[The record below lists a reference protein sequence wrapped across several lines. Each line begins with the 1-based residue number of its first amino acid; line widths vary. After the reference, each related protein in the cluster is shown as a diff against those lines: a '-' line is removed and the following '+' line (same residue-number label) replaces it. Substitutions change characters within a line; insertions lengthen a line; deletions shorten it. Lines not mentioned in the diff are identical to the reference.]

1 MPETE
6 PMALIL
12 RGWAIAQQGEFEK
25 GIAEIQAGL
34 EKERATDALLFESYT
49 LGLLADA
56 CITNERYG
64 QAFVFLNQAQSRL
77 DEQNCEQFYAAEIY
91 RLLGETYLRS
101 GQDLEQ
107 AGRCFCKGLKL
118 RSAFLLT
125 AATAVGLANASPVG
139 GGGGRRT
146 HKMQILRRQ
155 SAAVGFSAL
164 VLIASLSQ
172 ADAQARFPC
181 YAKVC
186 VLDKNKFCILALFGP
201 TSFGGRR
208 ILVSVQPLPERCG
221 GIQTI
226 GAFSVSL
233 TGSGLGRCG
242 DYLPFACRTTRRLVA
257 TAEENGTLAED
268 AVLARR
274 RLRDGCRCQAA
285 MMSGLD
291 VEADRQVGL
300 PRRYYQLFRVVRG
313 EPWAA

>member
-1 MPETE
+1 V
-6 PMALIL
+6 A
-12 RGWAIAQQGEFEK
+12 AAAGEHIKCKSFGDK
-25 GIAEIQAGL
+25 
-34 EKERATDALLFESYT
+34 ALLLAFRPWCLSHLCRKRT
-49 LGLLADA
+49 LKPD
-56 CITNERYG
+56 
-64 QAFVFLNQAQSRL
+64 FLVTQKS
-77 DEQNCEQFYAAEIY
+77 
-91 RLLGETYLRS
+91 
-101 GQDLEQ
+101 
-107 AGRCFCKGLKL
+107 
-118 RSAFLLT
+118 
-125 AATAVGLANASPVG
+125 
-139 GGGGRRT
+139 
-146 HKMQILRRQ
+146 
-155 SAAVGFSAL
+155 
-164 VLIASLSQ
+164 ASLTKTNFVSLHSLGQ
-172 ADAQARFPC
+172 R
-181 YAKVC
+181 V
-186 VLDKNKFCILALFGP
+186 
-201 TSFGGRR
+201 FGGRR